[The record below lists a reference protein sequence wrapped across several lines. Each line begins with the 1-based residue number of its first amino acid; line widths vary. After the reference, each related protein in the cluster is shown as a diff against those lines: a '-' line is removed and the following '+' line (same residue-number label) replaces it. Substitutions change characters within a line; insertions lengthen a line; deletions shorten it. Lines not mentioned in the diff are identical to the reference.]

1 VSDDLL
7 LAYLV
12 SSFPGKTEDI
22 ATEALCH
29 VFDQSDACV
38 DALNGVVQSGVHDID
53 PIHTVQTQ
61 VIGVDGTRPDLVCFD
76 QADQENE
83 TGQERVLI
91 EVKFWAPLTA
101 HQPKGYI
108 KRLPED
114 GPAVLMFLVP
124 DGRVRYLWPQLR
136 KRLKREFGHLEE
148 IESERRCVRIGDTE
162 RHLMVVSWESL
173 LDAMAARTSDRG
185 EPGPVT
191 QIRQLRS
198 LARYADEGVFTP
210 LSRGNEPGT
219 DSEKRLR
226 DYRRL
231 VDDATEKGTSQGW
244 ADRKGLRATPKP
256 YGYGRYIRLHGAVVW
271 FGINTDLF
279 EATGKTALWAS
290 RHQSYADEPEVSREL
305 SKENQ
310 DWYHKHDRHWF
321 PIDLRRDAE
330 YPQVLAGVVESLK
343 GYGDS
348 LQAAR
353 RAVELRASDSTVRA
367 SASAEATESS

>member
-1 VSDDLL
+1 ML

-101 HQPKGYI
+101 HQPNGYI

-124 DGRVRYLWPQLR
+124 DDRVRYLWPQLR

-148 IESERRCVRIGDTE
+148 IESERRCVRIRDTG

-173 LDAMAARTSDRG
+173 LDAMAARTSDSG
-185 EPGPVT
+185 EPGAVT

-198 LARYADEGVFTP
+198 LAKYADEGAFKP
-210 LSRGNEPGT
+210 IPRGNEPGT

-231 VDDATEKGTSQGW
+231 VDDATEKGISQGW
-244 ADRKGLRATPKP
+244 ADRKGLQATRKP
-256 YGYGRYIRLHGAVVW
+256 YGYGRYIRLHDNVVW
-271 FGINTDLF
+271 FGINLELF
-279 EATGKTALWAS
+279 ENTGKTPLWAS
-290 RHQSYADEPEVSREL
+290 RHQSHADEPDVSREL
-305 SKENQ
+305 GKEDY
-310 DWYHKHDRHWF
+310 DWFSTHGRHWF
-321 PIDLRRDAE
+321 PINLRRDAE
-330 YPQVLAGVVESLK
+330 YPQILAGVVESLK
-343 GYGDS
+343 CYGDA
-348 LQAAR
+348 LQVAQK
-353 RAVELRASDSTVRA
+353 AVELRASDSTVRA
-367 SASAEATESS
+367 SASAEATEAS